1 MDRIEGQIADQ
12 KQLAKQALS
21 WITCARR
28 PLTTIELQHALGVE
42 AGESKLDEENLS
54 EIEDIVSLCAGLV
67 TIDEES
73 GIIRLV
79 HYTTQEYFKRTQN
92 QWFPDGESDIT
103 KICLTY
109 LSFHVF
115 ESGCCQ
121 NDEEFEQRLQLN
133 PLYDYASHNWGYHAR
148 EAYTLTQDLNQ
159 AIIDFF
165 EKKSQ
170 LEASIQALLAIN
182 RWPGDFG
189 YSQECPR
196 QVTGLHLAVYFGV
209 ETIVELL
216 LKNGAD
222 IEATR
227 SDGWT
232 PLFWAANNGRVDV
245 AKILLDKGAGVEATD
260 KTGWTPLFWAANTG
274 HVDMIN
280 LLVEKGAD
288 IEAADIN
295 EETPLSAAVISGNID
310 AVKLLLEKG
319 ANIDAANKWGVSPIY
334 TASDSESVDVLN
346 LLLEKGADI
355 EAVDIYGETP
365 LCAAMVSG
373 NIDVVKLLLEKGAN
387 IKAANNLGET
397 PLQKAKKFGRV
408 DVVKLLIDKAA
419 DIEACYQRMR
429 RTCFK
434 PQSEQKHMILSQ
446 RE

>member
-365 LCAAMVSG
+365 LW
-373 NIDVVKLLLEKGAN
+373 
-387 IKAANNLGET
+387 
-397 PLQKAKKFGRV
+397 KAKKFGRV